1 MDNTTHREGEGQVE
15 EEQQREKEK
24 ELAKMPELGLRRR
37 EPGCR
42 RLEAEPTSEHSV
54 GCNTATVA
62 VAFVVAIV
70 AVAEILTI
78 VEQRN
83 NTWDYT
89 PGNIVENN
97 CQNSFLQK

>member
-1 MDNTTHREGEGQVE
+1 MDNTTHREGKGQVE

-24 ELAKMPELGLRRR
+24 ELAKMPELWLRRR

-42 RLEAEPTSEHSV
+42 RLEAEPTAEHSV
-54 GCNTATVA
+54 GSNTAT

-78 VEQRN
+78 VEQCN
-83 NTWDYT
+83 NTWDYKL
-89 PGNIVENN
+89 GNIVENS
-97 CQNSFLQK
+97 CRNSFLQK

>member
-1 MDNTTHREGEGQVE
+1 ME

-24 ELAKMPELGLRRR
+24 ELAKMPELGLR
-37 EPGCR
+37 
-42 RLEAEPTSEHSV
+42 LEAEPTAEHSV
-54 GCNTATVA
+54 GSNTATVA

-78 VEQRN
+78 VEQCN

-89 PGNIVENN
+89 LGNIVENS